1 MWFLFIINM
10 VFWSF
15 PSPPLTDYVVCVF
28 IPPSSSS
35 LNQCFNMSILP
46 SIIFVYLPGNSA
58 SGPQVEAFKD
68 FLRLDLKFKKIFYW
82 NTGCLKWNPPFWN
95 EYYSSIV
102 QLGQKIKLN
111 PSMGQKQYLKSCFR
125 IRIFWK
131 LCPVGGSDYQNLVKN
146 WRMFLNLSPT

>member
-1 MWFLFIINM
+1 MPFTGPLSVKVGPRQVFRIEIISSKKNLRPELTATNIW
-10 VFWSF
+10 VSVKGSPRSVGIVHNRFWYKNK
-15 PSPPLTDYVVCVF
+15 YVL
-28 IPPSSSS
+28 SYS
-35 LNQCFNMSILP
+35 
-46 SIIFVYLPGNSA
+46 
-58 SGPQVEAFKD
+58 
-68 FLRLDLKFKKIFYW
+68 
-82 NTGCLKWNPPFWN
+82 TGCLKWNPPFCD
-95 EYYSSIV
+95 EYYNFIV

>member
-1 MWFLFIINM
+1 MCYFQWKSWPVIQRTQATEYRCDPRRSKWRPISGYVYFNEQFAL
-10 VFWSF
+10 WSTQTYKR
-15 PSPPLTDYVVCVF
+15 PPICRVSN
-28 IPPSSSS
+28 IPRDEGWMGGATPH
-35 LNQCFNMSILP
+35 I
-46 SIIFVYLPGNSA
+46 
-58 SGPQVEAFKD
+58 
-68 FLRLDLKFKKIFYW
+68 
-82 NTGCLKWNPPFWN
+82 TGCLKWNPPFWD